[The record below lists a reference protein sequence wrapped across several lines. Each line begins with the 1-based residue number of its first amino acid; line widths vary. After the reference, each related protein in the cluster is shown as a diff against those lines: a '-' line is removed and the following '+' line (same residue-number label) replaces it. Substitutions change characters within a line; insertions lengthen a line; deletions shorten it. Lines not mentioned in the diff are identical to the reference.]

1 MQTHRLSF
9 RKLAS
14 LAFFGLIAAGPL
26 AATNHAVQ
34 IDEVMPGAFGR
45 KDVQFIEV
53 KFPCGQN
60 FWATANVKL
69 AFFDAAGTETG
80 SFQFPSNPADDCIT
94 FTNRSALI
102 GTQAYADLTTG
113 PDPDFIMP
121 AGLLPES
128 GKVCWKGL
136 PAGLS
141 VTMCL
146 TYGNFT
152 GSKDGAGATNMVS
165 PPLAQVCSLRRNRN
179 FFSLG
184 EPSLNADFDLMS
196 PAPTNNAGVTGP
208 VTVFARFADVP
219 ASNPFFRFVEAMFN
233 AGVTSGCGNGS
244 YCPGSAVT
252 RDQMAVFLL
261 RSKLGSSFAPP
272 ACTTQVFNDVPCSNP
287 FAPWINELAA
297 RGITGGCGSGNY
309 CPGSTV
315 TRDQMAVFLL
325 VTKEGTSFS
334 PPACS
339 QVFNDVPCSNPFAPW
354 INELAARGISGGCAA
369 GMFCPGNPVTREQ
382 MSVFLSST
390 FSLPVPTAA
399 CTSAALVTGSEETDD
414 HGDTPE
420 TATVIF
426 ADGTRIVGQ
435 LERKEDADY
444 FAFDAEAGDT
454 ILIDAQTLGG
464 LFQPLLTVFDGQG
477 NRLADSS
484 FSLAYGATGASA
496 GFVAPATGTFFLK
509 LEPLPPGDTG
519 TYELTV
525 SRFHP

>member
-1 MQTHRLSF
+1 MQKSRVIL
-9 RKLAS
+9 LAALT
-14 LAFFGLIAAGPL
+14 LAGALPL

-60 FWATANVKL
+60 NWATDKVRL
-69 AFFDAAGTETG
+69 VFFNAAGTETG
-80 SFQFPSNPADDCIT
+80 SFQFPSNPLDDCVN

-136 PAGLS
+136 PNGFS

-152 GSKDGAGATNMVS
+152 GLKEGAGTTNAAS
-165 PPLAQVCSLRRNRN
+165 PPLTQVCSLRRTRN
-179 FFSLG
+179 LNFLG
-184 EPSLNADFDLMS
+184 EPNFNADFDLLS

-208 VTVFARFADVP
+208 VTVFARFADVQ
-219 ASNPFFRFVEAMFN
+219 AVSPFFPFVEAMFN

-272 ACTTQVFNDVPCSNP
+272 ACTTQAFNDVPCSNP
-287 FAPWINELAA
+287 FAPWINDLAA
-297 RGITGGCGSGNY
+297 RFITGGCGGGNY
-309 CPGSTV
+309 CPGNTV

-325 VTKEGTSFS
+325 VAKEGSSFI
-334 PPACS
+334 PPACTTP
-339 QVFNDVPCSNPFAPW
+339 VFNDVPCSNPFAPW
-354 INELAARGISGGCAA
+354 INELAARGISGGCAP

-382 MSVFLSST
+382 MAVFLSSA
-390 FSLPVPTAA
+390 FGLPVPTAS
-399 CTSAALVTGSEETDD
+399 CPSSALVTGGEETDD
-414 HGDTPE
+414 YGD
-420 TATVIF
+420 
-426 ADGTRIVGQ
+426 
-435 LERKEDADY
+435 
-444 FAFDAEAGDT
+444 
-454 ILIDAQTLGG
+454 
-464 LFQPLLTVFDGQG
+464 
-477 NRLADSS
+477 
-484 FSLAYGATGASA
+484 
-496 GFVAPATGTFFLK
+496 APAAATAPVAQNLR
-509 LEPLPPGDTG
+509 P
-519 TYELTV
+519 
-525 SRFHP
+525 